1 MVYKK
6 KRIILVRLQAAY
18 PYSEMLGG
26 EDTGK
31 DGRRNTVVGLT
42 KLPQAQCVVGTKSL
56 SCWPTET

>member
-1 MVYKK
+1 
-6 KRIILVRLQAAY
+6 
-18 PYSEMLGG
+18 MLGG

-56 SCWPTET
+56 SCWPTEP